1 MSTWGKS
8 CLIFCLEGNK
18 NCVSHGSVN
27 ARGIFSL
34 IKFHVCPI
42 EGFQTN
48 ADRSRHI
55 GLPSVPEC
63 FSRDAVDGNTSFA
76 SVARAGHNTDMTDTG
91 KRARK
96 TSGTQGSS
104 LHDTGEKRSE
114 QIVKHTCIR
123 LDFRRSLVSG
133 VRSSPRGRNAVSFTR
148 TAAVNQWSLY
158 YCPYMYLLQVL
169 IGSLDCFSLSFVI
182 GPSEY
187 YFLERFSSV
196 VKSKSKQ

>member
-1 MSTWGKS
+1 M
-8 CLIFCLEGNK
+8 
-18 NCVSHGSVN
+18 
-27 ARGIFSL
+27 
-34 IKFHVCPI
+34 IKFRVCPI
-42 EGFQTN
+42 ESFQTN

-63 FSRDAVDGNTSFA
+63 FSRALARGGRKYGNTSFA

-96 TSGTQGSS
+96 TSGNQGSS

-133 VRSSPRGRNAVSFTR
+133 IRSSPRGRNAGSFTR

-158 YCPYMYLLQVL
+158 TECKYGGPLGRRPGRVMKVRLVRPRCFVL
-169 IGSLDCFSLSFVI
+169 TMLPLKSLASWT
-182 GPSEY
+182 G
-187 YFLERFSSV
+187 
-196 VKSKSKQ
+196 